1 MFKKPSFLAIQLFLF
16 LNISELTASVRSYTI
31 NDLDEYESLRYL
43 SHYFSNP
50 RSTFNHYQGFEVMN
64 LYYGASHYSLEQAI
78 HPIRFYGFK
87 NTNFMAD
94 RYLDIQNIHTFF
106 FRESYVL
113 LSNFLRSS
121 DEAQDVSSDEYWVA
135 LIFYRFL
142 KPRTLYH
149 ATPLRHIDQVITW
162 LCNNTGEAQVLRLF
176 NDSTPTTDYSD

>member
-1 MFKKPSFLAIQLFLF
+1 MFKKSSFVAIQLFLLF
-16 LNISELTASVRSYTI
+16 NIFELEASVRSYTI
-31 NDLDEYESLRYL
+31 DDLDEYESLHYL

-50 RSTFNHYQGFEVMN
+50 RSTFNNYQGFEVMN

-94 RYLDIQNIHTFF
+94 RYLDIQDIHTFF
-106 FRESYVL
+106 FRESYAL
-113 LSNFLRSS
+113 LSNFLQSS

-149 ATPLRHIDQVITW
+149 ATPLPNIDQVITW
-162 LCNNTGEAQVLRLF
+162 LCYNTDEAQVVRLF
-176 NDSTPTTDYSD
+176 NLSAPAADYSD